1 MIHLR
6 RGKAASGRHAAM
18 RWAVAL
24 FVLCVVGSIIAAL
37 SYAVSQ
43 AHRDEELLAT
53 RAEAMSANLAVM
65 IHDAGAH
72 ASAVTALFH
81 ASVHVTEQEFS
92 SFVEDIGLTEG
103 MFGMGFVAAVDQPEI
118 AGFELE
124 LARNH
129 PGAFV
134 FEVDEGEPVAVGL
147 RDTYHPIQFW
157 WSVDDL
163 PAWGFDAGSDPEFAA
178 AIERTLK
185 TGRLSASGFLVFP
198 VSAKEG
204 WVISQPVFRADG
216 TVRGVVATAMDI
228 DAVLA
233 AALLP
238 GVEDELELRI
248 HDLTGGAPRTPEGAW
263 SESVRAANRTWRID
277 VVSTGGSPNLWTV
290 MLIISVGI
298 AMGAALAAAV
308 LAVSARLR
316 QQSEVDKMRSLNRQ
330 KDDFLA
336 TVSHELRTPLTSIV
350 GFADALREGSG
361 ELSRADQVEMID
373 FIADEADAMEGIV
386 QDLLVVARLQQ
397 HGVVPITCRAIDN
410 LAAEVKKIADQ
421 AAIVRSSPTTVS
433 GNASAFADPARLR
446 QILRNLFDNS
456 VRHGL
461 PPIEVTIEADGVQV
475 RVRVQDSGP
484 GVGVAEVPKLFDRYR
499 SGPNPEGLPTS
510 TGIGLWLSRELA
522 RLMGGDLRLVGTGK
536 GAAFELTLPVTGGGE
551 CVIEPSALAE
561 QAVGF

>member
-1 MIHLR
+1 
-6 RGKAASGRHAAM
+6 
-18 RWAVAL
+18 VAL
-24 FVLCVVGSIIAAL
+24 FVICVVGSSIAAL
-37 SYAVSQ
+37 SYSVSQ

-53 RAEAMSANLAVM
+53 RAEAMSATVAVI
-65 IHDAGAH
+65 IHDAADH
-72 ASAVTALFH
+72 ASAVTALFR
-81 ASVHVTEQEFS
+81 ASVHVTESEFT

-103 MFGMGFVAAVDQPEI
+103 MFGIGFVAAVNQADLVR
-118 AGFELE
+118 FEAQLGSS
-124 LARNH
+124 H
-129 PGAFV
+129 PGVFV
-134 FEVDEGEPVAVGL
+134 FEVDEGQPVPVGE
-147 RDTYHPIQFW
+147 RNTYYPIQFF

-185 TGRLSASGFLVFP
+185 TGQLTASGFLAFP
-198 VSAKEG
+198 ASGKEG

-216 TVRGVVATAMDI
+216 TVQGMVVTAMHL

-238 GVEDELELRI
+238 GLEGNVELAI
-248 HDLTGGAPRTPEGAW
+248 HDLTGGAPRSPEGAW
-263 SESVRAANRTWRID
+263 SESVRAANRTWQID
-277 VVSTGGSPNLWTV
+277 VLPTGGSSNLWAAV
-290 MLIISVGI
+290 LIISVGI
-298 AMGAALAAAV
+298 VMGAALAAAV

-316 QQSEVDKMRSLNRQ
+316 HQREVEKMRSLDRQ

-350 GFADALREGSG
+350 GFADALREANV
-361 ELSRADQVEMID
+361 ELSRADQVEMIE

-397 HGVVPITCRAIDN
+397 GGVVPVTCRVIQD
-410 LAAEVKKIADQ
+410 LAAEVSRI
-421 AAIVRSSPTTVS
+421 RSSPTTVS
-433 GNASAFADPARLR
+433 GNAAAFADPARLR
-446 QILRNLFDNS
+446 QIIRNLFDNS

-461 PPIEVTIEADGVQV
+461 PPIEVTIEADGEQA

-484 GVGVAEVPKLFDRYR
+484 GIGAAAVPQLFDRYR
-499 SGPNPEGLPTS
+499 SGPNHEGLPTS

-536 GAAFELTLPVTGGGE
+536 GAAFELTLPVSGGGE
-551 CVIEPSALAE
+551 CAIEPSTLAE